1 MLVYVEI
8 VNLYF
13 KKIIFSFKAKTKCMP
28 AVLVNAESGAS
39 CSVSHCRVTY
49 FANISAKNETFSKTV
64 FAW

>member
-8 VNLYF
+8 VNLYL
-13 KKIIFSFKAKTKCMP
+13 KKIIFSFKAKAKFMP
-28 AVLVNAESGAS
+28 AELVNAESGAS
-39 CSVSHCRVTY
+39 RSQCRVTY